1 LLRFD
6 GKRRRMSMVS
16 TWWLVAAFFAGVG
29 AASLL
34 FVLMQLAGDSHAARP
49 TDERRLDAGRH

>member
-1 LLRFD
+1 
-6 GKRRRMSMVS
+6 MSMVS

-34 FVLMQLAGDSHAARP
+34 FVLMQLAGDWHAARP
-49 TDERRLDAGRH
+49 IDERLDAKGP